1 MKYDDGNLIC
11 IHIIAYNKY
20 LCSSKTSFFSMNM
33 IFFNQL
39 LWFYYD
45 FGQKIHFKI
54 KAVTLFLIAFT
65 NKLFENSSGVILNI
79 ILASSLYMIS
89 VVLSYHRPNHR

>member
-1 MKYDDGNLIC
+1 MKYDDGNLIFT
-11 IHIIAYNKY
+11 HITAFKKSFY
-20 LCSSKTSFFSMNM
+20 SSKTS
-33 IFFNQL
+33 IQL

-54 KAVTLFLIAFT
+54 TAVTFFLIAFT

-89 VVLSYHRPNHR
+89 VVLSYHNHR